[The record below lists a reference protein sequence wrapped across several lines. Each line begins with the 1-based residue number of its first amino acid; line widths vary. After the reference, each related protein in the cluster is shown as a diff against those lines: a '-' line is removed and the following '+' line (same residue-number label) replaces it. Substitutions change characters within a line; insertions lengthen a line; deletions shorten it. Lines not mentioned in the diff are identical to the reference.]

1 VSLSK
6 AVVNC
11 NNPEREDGPEHVLK
25 LLISFPYQSIQLNT
39 MKLLKFST
47 GNGKL
52 KNRLIF
58 NIPAGYACPHAGVC
72 KTMADRVTGKIM
84 DLPQF
89 TGTEADEYRCFAA
102 MAETRPT
109 VREARW
115 HNWDLLREVMYMGGD
130 QAMLI
135 RDLIDLSLMVQP
147 EKDLVRVHEAGDF
160 WTEQYMRAWFMVAA
174 SRPHQK
180 FYAFTKSLGMWLNLK
195 DIIPPNFY
203 LTASQGG
210 TLDYLIPKYPEVFQR
225 IAHVVY
231 TEEEAQER
239 GLSIDHDDS
248 HCLGNKPFA
257 LLVHGS
263 QRAGSDAMKA
273 LTQRKKEGKFV
284 GYGAKNR
291 K

>member
-1 VSLSK
+1 
-6 AVVNC
+6 
-11 NNPEREDGPEHVLK
+11 
-25 LLISFPYQSIQLNT
+25 
-39 MKLLKFST
+39 
-47 GNGKL
+47 
-52 KNRLIF
+52 
-58 NIPAGYACPHAGVC
+58 
-72 KTMADRVTGKIM
+72 MADRVTGKIM

-115 HNWDLLREVMYMGGD
+115 HNWDLLRETMHMNGN
-130 QAMLI
+130 QAMLL
-135 RDLIDLSLMVQP
+135 RDLIDLSLSMQP
-147 EKDLVRVHEAGDF
+147 SKKLLRIHESGDF
-160 WTEQYMRAWFMVAA
+160 WTENYMRAWIMVAQE
-174 SRPHQK
+174 RPKQT
-180 FYAFTKSLGMWLNLK
+180 FYAYTKSLGMWLNLK
-195 DIIPPNFY
+195 DIIPSNFY

-239 GLSIDHDDS
+239 GLKIDHDDS
-248 HCLGNKPFA
+248 HCLGDKPFA

-284 GYGAKNR
+284 GYGKSQR
-291 K
+291 

>member
-1 VSLSK
+1 
-6 AVVNC
+6 
-11 NNPEREDGPEHVLK
+11 
-25 LLISFPYQSIQLNT
+25 

-58 NIPAGYACPHAGVC
+58 NIPAGYTCPHAGVC

-115 HNWDLLREVMYMGGD
+115 HNWDLLRETIHMNGN
-130 QAMLI
+130 QAMLL
-135 RDLIDLSLMVQP
+135 RDLIDLSLLAQP
-147 EKDLVRVHEAGDF
+147 EKDLIRVHESGDY
-160 WTEQYMRAWFMVAA
+160 WCENYMKAWILVAQA
-174 SRPHQK
+174 NPDKK
-180 FYAFTKSLGMWLNLK
+180 FYSYTKSLGMWLNLK
-195 DIIPPNFY
+195 DIIPSNFY
-203 LTASQGG
+203 LTASCGG

-225 IAHVVY
+225 VAYVVY
-231 TEEEAQER
+231 TEEEAAER
-239 GLSIDHDDS
+239 GLEIDHSDEL
-248 HCLGNKPFA
+248 CFGTKPFA

-273 LTQRKKEGKFV
+273 ITQRKKDGGFV
-284 GYGAKNR
+284 GYGKTN
-291 K
+291 KK